1 VAGEGEYALR
11 YTSVAFGAATI
22 ALAYALG
29 RRLFGWVGG
38 LIAAGLTAAS
48 PFLWYYST
56 EARMFA
62 PAAFLALLALWFG
75 HRGGWLGLA
84 VTVAVALYTYYYSL
98 FVLAPIGLW
107 ALWRGQARAFALAT
121 GGAAGLYLP
130 WLPVLLGRT
139 QAWESPWTP
148 PTSPAQVLR
157 WTWPTLLTG
166 IPDVSVWSV
175 EWRAAA
181 LAAVGIAVGVLAAAG
196 AVRRRDGLVY
206 AAAAG
211 LLPLTLIAA
220 VALFRP
226 IYHPRY
232 AAPATPGL
240 YLALAGALVL
250 GGRWLL
256 PVRATLAIALVA
268 LFGWGLSR
276 YFDGDGMTRDNYRDA
291 VAWVNAAQEPGDAG
305 LYNAPPGFRYYYRGT
320 MPHAEVPRG
329 GYGEEAAVGQLA
341 ELARGHGRLWHL
353 THALRPSDPEGFVQ
367 AQLDRHARLVER
379 RGFGQVEVALY
390 ELPDDAAI
398 APLPRHEVGR
408 LRVGDA
414 LELVAVG
421 VDGQPHASGGPA
433 PLTLHWLVKA
443 PIDGELGVWVQLED
457 EQGFRWGRG
466 DRQPRDAEFRPT
478 GQWPV
483 GARVTTGHSLPIPV
497 GTPPGRYRLTTG
509 LYRTDGLRGLEVR
522 DSAGRSLGESVDLG
536 TVVVGPASRAD
547 DRALGGAAG
556 RIDESVAL
564 GGSGVSTGEV
574 AAGGTVEATL
584 LWRAERSP
592 GRREIVLRL
601 LDGAGATR
609 HEQRLPTGGGR
620 YPAERWQPGERVRDQ
635 VRLTVPPTLPPGA
648 YRLWAGLAAPAAAP
662 AGVEIARLSVGGVAR
677 TFERP
682 AIARPLDRTF
692 ADGVRL
698 AGYAVDADGVTLFWQ
713 PTATPGREYKVFN
726 HVLDPTGTIV
736 GQRDAVPGDW
746 TRPTTGWLA
755 GEYVVD
761 RHPLAIPPGAVTLRV
776 GLYDPITGERIAPGY
791 VDLPL

>member
-196 AVRRRDGLVY
+196 AVRRRDGVVY

-211 LLPLTLIAA
+211 LLPLALIAA

-291 VAWVNAAQEPGDAG
+291 VAWVNAAQARCRTPRCRGAATARRRRWDSSPSSRAG
-305 LYNAPPGFRYYYRGT
+305 MAASGT
-320 MPHAEVPRG
+320 SPTRC
-329 GYGEEAAVGQLA
+329 
-341 ELARGHGRLWHL
+341 AR
-353 THALRPSDPEGFVQ
+353 PI
-367 AQLDRHARLVER
+367 R
-379 RGFGQVEVALY
+379 RGSSRRSSTATPVSSS
-390 ELPDDAAI
+390 AAGSGRSRSRCTSCQTT
-398 APLPRHEVGR
+398 PRSR
-408 LRVGDA
+408 RC
-414 LELVAVG
+414 
-421 VDGQPHASGGPA
+421 HA
-433 PLTLHWLVKA
+433 T
-443 PIDGELGVWVQLED
+443 
-457 EQGFRWGRG
+457 R
-466 DRQPRDAEFRPT
+466 
-478 GQWPV
+478 
-483 GARVTTGHSLPIPV
+483 
-497 GTPPGRYRLTTG
+497 
-509 LYRTDGLRGLEVR
+509 
-522 DSAGRSLGESVDLG
+522 SAGCASATRSSSSRS
-536 TVVVGPASRAD
+536 ASTASPTR
-547 DRALGGAAG
+547 AAG
-556 RIDESVAL
+556 R
-564 GGSGVSTGEV
+564 
-574 AAGGTVEATL
+574 
-584 LWRAERSP
+584 P
-592 GRREIVLRL
+592 
-601 LDGAGATR
+601 
-609 HEQRLPTGGGR
+609 H
-620 YPAERWQPGERVRDQ
+620 
-635 VRLTVPPTLPPGA
+635 
-648 YRLWAGLAAPAAAP
+648 
-662 AGVEIARLSVGGVAR
+662 
-677 TFERP
+677 
-682 AIARPLDRTF
+682 
-692 ADGVRL
+692 
-698 AGYAVDADGVTLFWQ
+698 
-713 PTATPGREYKVFN
+713 
-726 HVLDPTGTIV
+726 
-736 GQRDAVPGDW
+736 
-746 TRPTTGWLA
+746 
-755 GEYVVD
+755 
-761 RHPLAIPPGAVTLRV
+761 
-776 GLYDPITGERIAPGY
+776 
-791 VDLPL
+791 